1 MRPPTLS
8 MTMKIFSF
16 LFVCLSFSIPAKAT
30 VLTFDGLPDNLSLSN
45 EIPGLNFS
53 GATVLT
59 AGLSLN
65 EFDFPPIS
73 GANVAASLTNLL
85 EITFLGLTDTVSGY
99 FTYGDSLSLSIY
111 DINGGLLANSQSAG
125 GNNLGS
131 NELITLSG
139 QGISLLR
146 VSSNSNFTLDDLS
159 FSNAAAGV
167 PEPTTIVL
175 LAIGALGLRMS
186 RFKRNRYD

>member
-1 MRPPTLS
+1 MRHQS
-8 MTMKIFSF
+8 RSVQFFSF
-16 LFVCLSFSIPAKAT
+16 LFACLFISIPAQAT
-30 VLTFDGLPDNLSLSN
+30 VLTFEGLPDNLSLSN
-45 EIPGLNFS
+45 EVSGLTFN

-73 GANVAASLTNLL
+73 GDNVAASLTNLL
-85 EITFLGLTDTVSGY
+85 EVTFLGLTDTVSGY
-99 FTYGDSLSLSIY
+99 FTYGDSLSLSSY
-111 DINGGLLANSQSAG
+111 DINGGLLASSQSAG
-125 GNNLGS
+125 VNNLGS

-159 FSNAAAGV
+159 FSNAAAV

-175 LAIGALGLRMS
+175 LAIGALGLGMS
-186 RFKRNRYD
+186 RFNRNRYE

>member
-1 MRPPTLS
+1 MRHES
-8 MTMKIFSF
+8 RSVQFVSF
-16 LFVCLSFSIPAKAT
+16 LFACLFIIISIPAKAT
-30 VLTFDGLPDNLSLSN
+30 VLTFEGLPDNLSLSN
-45 EIPGLNFS
+45 EFSGLTFN

-73 GANVAASLTNLL
+73 GDNVVVSLTNLL
-85 EITFLGLTDTVSGY
+85 EITFLDLTDTVSGY
-99 FTYGDSLSLSIY
+99 FTYGDLLSLSSY
-111 DINGGLLANSQSAG
+111 DINGRLLATSQSAG
-125 GNNLGS
+125 VNNLGS

-159 FSNAAAGV
+159 FSNAVAV

-186 RFKRNRYD
+186 RCNRNRCE

>member
-1 MRPPTLS
+1 MRHES
-8 MTMKIFSF
+8 RSVQFVSF
-16 LFVCLSFSIPAKAT
+16 LFACLFIIISIPAKAT
-30 VLTFDGLPDNLSLSN
+30 VLTFEGLPDNLSLSN
-45 EIPGLNFS
+45 EFSGLTFN

-73 GANVAASLTNLL
+73 GDNVVASLTNLL
-85 EITFLGLTDTVSGY
+85 EITFLDLTDTVSGY
-99 FTYGDSLSLSIY
+99 FTYGDLLSLSSY
-111 DINGGLLANSQSAG
+111 DINGRLLATSQSAG
-125 GNNLGS
+125 VNNLGS

-159 FSNAAAGV
+159 FSNAVAV

-186 RFKRNRYD
+186 RCNRNRCE